1 MAERSLAHVEEI
13 KDLQPIP
20 GYDRVVLATILG
32 WRCIV
37 GKDDFKIG
45 DKCVYFEIDSMVNPE
60 DERFA
65 FMEKRK
71 YKVKTLKMCKS
82 VSQGLAMPLYAFP
95 ELGDLSVGTD
105 VTEKLKV
112 TYYDAEDAKRK
123 GTPKQD
129 PMARY
134 KSMAARHKNLFKKKP
149 FRWLMKRE
157 WGRKF
162 LFLFFGK
169 KRDNPKSFPSFVKKT
184 DEERVENMPWVLEDE
199 NRTYS
204 VTEKLDGTST
214 TFSLEQKKGYDFAV
228 CSRNVRQLTPDQ
240 ECYHDLNV
248 YWEMAEKYNI
258 QAKLEKFAKDNG
270 VTQMYLQGETVG
282 PKVQGNP
289 LLLNERGFY
298 AFNLWVDGKRYGNA
312 ELFKWCDDRCI
323 PHVPLVVDG
332 YKLPDNMEDMKKEAE
347 GYSMASLGMV
357 KREGLVYRAEDDEWF
372 SFKNVSNAYL
382 MKE

>member
-20 GYDRVVLATILG
+20 GYDRVVLAKILG

-112 TYYDAEDAKRK
+112 TYYDAEDVKRK

-134 KSMAARHKNLFKKKP
+134 RSMASRHKDLFKKKP

-162 LFLFFGK
+162 LFAFFGK
-169 KRDNPKSFPSFVKKT
+169 KKDNPKSFPSYVRKT
-184 DEERVENMPWVLEDE
+184 DETRIENMPWILEGKD
-199 NRTYS
+199 RAYS
-204 VTEKLDGTST
+204 VTEKLDGTSST
-214 TFSLEQKKGYDFAV
+214 YALEKNGKEYDFAV

-240 ECYHDLNV
+240 DCYHESNV
-248 YWEMAEKYNI
+248 YWEMADKYYI
-258 QAKLEKFAKDNG
+258 RQKMEKFATDNN
-270 VTQMYLQGETVG
+270 VKQMYLQGETVG
-282 PKVQGNP
+282 PKIQGNP
-289 LLLNERGFY
+289 LQINERRFY
-298 AFNLWVDGKRYGNA
+298 AFNLWVDGERYYNTK
-312 ELFKWCDDRCI
+312 LFRWCNERFI
-323 PHVPLVVDG
+323 LHVPEI
-332 YKLPDNMEDMKKEAE
+332 YHEHKLPDNIDDMKAEAE
-347 GYSMASLGMV
+347 GRSV
-357 KREGLVYRAEDDEWF
+357 INPKVPREGLVYRDVNDEWS
-372 SFKNVSNAYL
+372 SFKNVSTSYL